1 MYGKIIIAEAFLER
15 QYQTIKPCEIGMLLL
30 QPLVAIKIT
39 INYLGGLAGGQ
50 KYIYHGTLNIIIF
63 LALTTLLSSSF
74 LSDWIE
80 IRNIL

>member
-50 KYIYHGTLNIIIF
+50 KYIYHGTVNIIIIIIF
-63 LALTTLLSSSF
+63 SHSQLFFPPLF
-74 LSDWIE
+74 SD
-80 IRNIL
+80 